1 MSRLKKLANVLEQY
15 NDEYTNKNNQV
26 TPYHILFK
34 DHGNEIAALES
45 DAAKNYCI
53 STIDEL
59 NMQYE
64 LDDNFYKVTEEE
76 KQQLQQTFETNEVDS
91 GMDVLFIIKD
101 FLLQTEGL
109 EVQASRLRKTKK

>member
-15 NDEYTNKNNQV
+15 NDEYTNKHNQV

-34 DHGNEIAALES
+34 DHGNEIAALEY
-45 DAAKNYCI
+45 DAAEEYCFN
-53 STIDEL
+53 TIEEL
-59 NMQYE
+59 NMQYQYDE
-64 LDDNFYKVTEEE
+64 NFYKVTEEE
-76 KQQLQQTFETNEVDS
+76 KQQLRNTFEINEVDS

-109 EVQASRLRKTKK
+109 EVHASRLRKTKK